1 MNQPIIQLT
10 QVSAHYHARSGRI
23 QALKQVDLA
32 IEPGEIFGLLG
43 PNGAGKTTLLSCVEG
58 LHPVSEGTIRVDGL
72 DVSRHPRQVRR
83 KLGIQLQRSALISNL
98 TAVELVRAYAA
109 LYEVY
114 LDQRQ
119 IAQLLEQVQL
129 AEQAH
134 KLARQMSGGQQQR
147 LALAL
152 ALANDPGIALL
163 DEPTEAL
170 DPAARRAI
178 WAIIRAFRERGRTV
192 LITTH
197 SMEEA
202 ETICGRVAILDH
214 GRVLACDTP
223 ARLIAASGLNP
234 MLRVKL
240 DVSLEQAQRLEGV
253 CAARYA
259 GEYLEIETPHPDRT
273 LQALSA
279 LAAAAGRRMADFSV
293 RQPNL
298 EDVYLKLTGSPLQ
311 TRASQA

>member
-10 QVSAHYHARSGRI
+10 QVSAYYRARRRHV

-32 IEPGEIFGLLG
+32 VQPGEIFGLLG
-43 PNGAGKTTLLSCVEG
+43 PNGAGKTTLLSCIEG
-58 LHPVSEGTIRVDGL
+58 LHPYEGTITVDGL
-72 DVSRHPRQVRR
+72 DVRRHTYQVKR

-98 TAVELVRAYAA
+98 TAAELVRTYAA

-114 LDQRQ
+114 LDRRQ
-119 IAQLLEQVQL
+119 IMALLAQVQL
-129 AEQAH
+129 TEQANA
-134 KLARQMSGGQQQR
+134 LARQMSGGQQQR

-152 ALANDPGIALL
+152 AMANDPQIALL

-178 WAIIRAFRERGRTV
+178 WDIVRAFCQRGRTV

-202 ETICGRVAILDH
+202 ETICGRVAILDR
-214 GRVLACDTP
+214 GRVVACDTP
-223 ARLIAASGLNP
+223 ARLIAHAGLHP
-234 MLRVKL
+234 TLRVKL
-240 DVSLEQAQRLEGV
+240 DAPLEQVKRLEGV
-253 CAARYA
+253 FAARYA
-259 GEYLEIETPHPDRT
+259 GEYLEVETAHPEHT

-279 LAAAAGRRMADFSV
+279 LNGRGVADFSV

-298 EDVYLKLTGSPLQ
+298 EDVYLKLVGSPLQ
-311 TRASQA
+311 AQP

>member
-10 QVSAHYHARSGRI
+10 QVSAYYRARRQHV

-32 IEPGEIFGLLG
+32 VQPGEIFGLLG
-43 PNGAGKTTLLSCVEG
+43 PNGAGKTTLLSCIEG
-58 LHPVSEGTIRVDGL
+58 LHPYEGTITVDGL
-72 DVSRHPRQVRR
+72 DVRQHTHQVKR

-98 TAVELVRAYAA
+98 TAAELVRTYAA

-114 LDQRQ
+114 LDRRQ
-119 IAQLLEQVQL
+119 IMALLAQVQL
-129 AEQAH
+129 TEQANA
-134 KLARQMSGGQQQR
+134 LARQMSGGQQQR

-152 ALANDPGIALL
+152 AMANDPQIALL

-178 WAIIRAFRERGRTV
+178 WDIVRAFCQRGRTV

-202 ETICGRVAILDH
+202 ETICGRVAILDR
-214 GRVLACDTP
+214 GRVVACDTP
-223 ARLIAASGLNP
+223 ARLIAHAGLHP
-234 MLRVKL
+234 TLRVKL
-240 DVSLEQAQRLEGV
+240 DAPLDQVRRLEGV
-253 CAARYA
+253 FAARYA
-259 GEYLEIETPHPDRT
+259 GEYLEVETAHPEHT

-279 LAAAAGRRMADFSV
+279 LAATNGRGVADFSV

-298 EDVYLKLTGSPLQ
+298 EDVYLKLVGTPLQ
-311 TRASQA
+311 AQS